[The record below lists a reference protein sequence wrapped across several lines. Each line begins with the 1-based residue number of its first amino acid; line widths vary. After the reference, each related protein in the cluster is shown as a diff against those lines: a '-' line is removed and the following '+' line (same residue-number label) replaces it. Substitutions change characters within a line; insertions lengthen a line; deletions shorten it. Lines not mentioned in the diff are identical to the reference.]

1 MHILISF
8 GLLTAAAVTSFGASA
23 VNKAP
28 GGDTA
33 PIYRLKVGPLVIPPT
48 RMVGLIVKARINGG
62 PPLRL
67 LLDSGANEII
77 LDAKSAAR
85 SGCAGGTDLD
95 LVAAGAQ
102 SAAVVRQARATKVEV
117 GDLVLRDL
125 PVLISGKAIAEGIQG
140 ALPLSVFSGF
150 LIRLDVPGKTLDLLP
165 YPAASLDAKGDLPVL
180 SSNDLLFIRGTVNE
194 RREGYFLLD
203 TGASY
208 NALSRTLAHDLNL
221 SEALAE
227 RVSLQAGTAELDAP
241 LMSSGVR
248 LRFGAKKLEA
258 GSVVAV
264 DLSVSSR
271 YHNLDIAGLLG
282 FPALS
287 GSVLLVNYRDHLV
300 RIDSR

>member
-1 MHILISF
+1 MFKLIGF
-8 GLLTAAAVTSFGASA
+8 GLFTAAAVTSFGAS
-23 VNKAP
+23 VVTKSL
-28 GGDTA
+28 GGNIV
-33 PIYRLKVGPLVIPPT
+33 PIYRLKVGPFVIPPT
-48 RMVGLIVKARINGG
+48 RMAGLIVKARINGG

-67 LLDSGANEII
+67 LLDSGANEIT
-77 LDAKSAAR
+77 LDARAAAK

-95 LVAAGAQ
+95 LVVAGAK
-102 SAAVVRQARATKVEV
+102 AATVVKQVRAATVEV

-125 PVLISGKAIAEGIQG
+125 PVLISGKGIGEGIQG
-140 ALPLSVFSGF
+140 ALPLSVFSAF

-165 YPAASLDAKGDLPVL
+165 YPATSLDAKGDLRAF

-194 RREGYFLLD
+194 RHEGYFLLD

-208 NALSRTLAHDLNL
+208 NALSRTVARDLNL

-227 RVSLQAGTAELDAP
+227 RVPLQAGARELDAP
-241 LMSSGVR
+241 LMRSGVR
-248 LRFGAKKLEA
+248 LRFGTKELET

-282 FPALS
+282 FPAIS
-287 GSVLLVNYRDHLV
+287 GSVLVVNYRDRLV